1 MATRAKVNP
10 NTSTPTHTISL
21 SDGVQT
27 FGLRLEGDYK
37 YIQQTPQTPSTLM
50 INQQGSEFGDFDPS
64 MSHIQQTEWYGGR
77 ASERFVEDQTRY
89 YDAKNLWTTSTGLTH
104 PSLQW
109 RYVIGDYLVQNAL
122 QLAKNYAWRSVANNT
137 YSVKFTN
144 AATLS
149 AKNVQMWIRK
159 IGNPGTLTIEIRT
172 NSSNAPTSTI
182 VTNATATATGSTITD
197 EDVHYHTFVFSNAA
211 SLSASTDYHL
221 VIYGASTD
229 NIQNHWEVMTS
240 NYSSTAPYSY
250 TSVDRSTWTA
260 TTYNLYYRITAA
272 PTAQK
277 WKFFQLQGS
286 LYAVILE
293 SSKLYKIEASTDS
306 YGNKSYDDFK
316 TTEVTGHGLNLIKD
330 VFVVNN
336 IAYFAQGSGYVIRRW
351 KPDATAPVWADD
363 GTNKADKF
371 CDHSTAA
378 EGAVIARYYRGS
390 TTSNTIAFSPIQD
403 WGTNLKFG
411 TNSKLGKGDPVSSII
426 SYQGKLYVFKTDS
439 IWTIDGNGTIYK
451 FNSKVDDANT
461 ATNGRASIEHGQYL
475 YFSLDKSLEQL
486 YGSNITDVGPHHGA
500 GLPSSRVGFVSAM
513 ENAFNQLFVAID
525 GDTGYSAI
533 MLFDGVNYHEV
544 WRAPEAGKSISTLY
558 WYSNKDM
565 AYPYLFF
572 DYGGQ
577 ICFIKYPDFG
587 FNPSKD
593 TGMYYAPEADL
604 ITSTFDM
611 NITRRPKYFNEF
623 SVISKNLYDSRSDFS
638 ISTHITADSHVEV
651 YYQVDNDINSENWNR
666 VGTIYTSPFGSV
678 NIDRSNVYAIRLKLK
693 LITSDASKPPIIN
706 ATVLEGFA
714 RTPIKYQWVM
724 RIKTSSVQSTMTGAP
739 DHNPDKL
746 YSWLEEKAKSA
757 EVCTVHSSLVKLHNK
772 RVMIEPPSVQYD
784 FVDPI
789 LKSWGGVITVVFREA

>member
-1 MATRAKVNP
+1 MATKAKVNP

-21 SDGVQT
+21 SDGAQT
-27 FGLRLEGDYK
+27 FGLRLDGDYK

-89 YDAKNLWTTSTGLTH
+89 YDAKNMWTTSTGLTH

-144 AATLS
+144 ASTLS

-172 NSSNAPTSTI
+172 NSANAPTSTV

-197 EDVHYHTFVFSNAA
+197 EDVHYHTFVFSSAA

-221 VIYGASTD
+221 LIYGASTD

-250 TSVDRSTWTA
+250 TSADRSTWTA
-260 TTYNLYYRITAA
+260 TTYNLYYRMTAA
-272 PTAQK
+272 PTDQK
-277 WKFFQLQGS
+277 WKFFLLQGV
-286 LYAVILE
+286 LYGAKLGTA
-293 SSKLYKIEASTDS
+293 KLYKIETSTDS

-316 TTEVTGHGLNLIKD
+316 TTEITGHGLTYISDIL
-330 VFVVNN
+330 VVNN
-336 IAYFAQGSGYVIRRW
+336 FAYVAQGNSYVMRRF
-351 KPDATAPVWADD
+351 KPDETTQWEDD
-363 GTNKADKF
+363 GTNKADLLTM
-371 CDHSTAA
+371 HSTASD
-378 EGAVIARYYRGS
+378 GAVVAIYRAAGTGS
-390 TTSNTIAFSPIQD
+390 RNVYFAPIQS
-403 WGTNLKFG
+403 WGTNLTYG
-411 TNSKLGKGDPVSSII
+411 TTIKIGKGDPVSSII
-426 SYQGKLYVFKTDS
+426 SYQGKLYVFKPDS
-439 IWTIDGNGTIYK
+439 IWTVDGSEIVTK
-451 FNSKVDDANT
+451 FNSKVDDAYT
-461 ATNGRASIEHGQYL
+461 AENGRAVIEHGQYL

-500 GLPSSRVGFVSAM
+500 GLPSNRVGFVSAM

-525 GDTGYSAI
+525 GGTGYSSI

-544 WRAPEAGKSISTLY
+544 WRAPEEGKAITTMF
-558 WYSNKDM
+558 WYSNKNL
-565 AYPYLFF
+565 AYPHLMF

-587 FNPSKD
+587 FNPTKD
-593 TGMYYAPEADL
+593 TGIYYVPVSDL

-611 NITRRPKYFNEF
+611 NLTRLPKFFNEIC
-623 SVISKNLYDSRSDFS
+623 VVSKNLYNSKSDFAL
-638 ISTHITADSHVEV
+638 STNITAGSRIEV
-651 YYQVDNDINSENWNR
+651 YYQADNDINGTNW
-666 VGTIYTSPFGSV
+666 VSAGMMFKSPYDCVTI
-678 NIDRSNVYAIRLKLK
+678 NKSNVYSIRLRFKLFV
-693 LITSDASKPPIIN
+693 SDANKPPIIN

-724 RIKTSSVQSTMTGAP
+724 RIKTSSVQSTLTGAP
-739 DHNPDKL
+739 DHKPEQL
-746 YSWLEEKAKSA
+746 YNWLESKAKSA
-757 EVCTVHSSLVKLHNK
+757 ELCTVHATIKGLDGKK
-772 RVMIEPPSVQYD
+772 VMIEPPSIQYD
-784 FVDPI
+784 YVDPI